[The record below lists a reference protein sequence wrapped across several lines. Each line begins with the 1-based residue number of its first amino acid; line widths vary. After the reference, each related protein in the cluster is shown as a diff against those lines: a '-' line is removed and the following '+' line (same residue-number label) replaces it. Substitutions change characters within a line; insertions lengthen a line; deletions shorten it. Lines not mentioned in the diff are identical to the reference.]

1 MSQEVIFQS
10 VQILISF
17 TVKATV
23 LESLTLLDE
32 TGFDEALSSLC
43 EDKKFLFVERL
54 EERTYADRVSGF
66 S

>member
-10 VQILISF
+10 VQKLTPF
-17 TVKATV
+17 TVKATI

-43 EDKKFLFVERL
+43 EDTQFFFIERI
-54 EERTYADRVSGF
+54 EERKYEDCASGVS
-66 S
+66 